1 MSTTLIIDPQTDSI
15 TLIQGTDVKHETIY
29 SSQRNGFE
37 WSEFIETLGNEL
49 LEHPEYSSWS
59 SGPWTLT
66 SSPNEIEK
74 GEIVNGKKIILENRA
89 TYTKTTD
96 ECVHVFLSG
105 DTFIVKVDSVSMEGK
120 QSLLINDNDPDE
132 AFHLG
137 EILTAITKVLRQNG
151 MVVSGNWEAQFSF
164 DGKEWDYKIQLRA
177 AVMPDFMEKNT
188 DFYEPSHKEK
198 QDKSTTSSMRIIPSD
213 TLGSDTQQ
221 KSKELSDREKRNRE
235 INSFGCAYAILGFLA
250 GLMFSATA
258 CSPEPEQIETVVTET
273 VTPTPTTVTTTKMTI
288 KTKTLLPPPPE
299 PAPEPEPIEQVIEE
313 PAPIANLVPDPA
325 PAPAPVQPAPPP
337 EPAAPVQSVYYA
349 NCAAARASGA
359 SPLYAGSPGYR
370 SQLDRDGDG
379 VACE

>member
-1 MSTTLIIDPQTDSI
+1 MSATLIADPQTDSI

-29 SSQRNGFE
+29 SGQRKGFE

-66 SSPNEIEK
+66 TSPKEIEK

-89 TYTKTTD
+89 TYTKTMD

-137 EILTAITKVLRQNG
+137 EILTAIAKVLRQND
-151 MVVSGNWEAQFSF
+151 MVVSGDWEAQFSF
-164 DGKEWDYKIQLRA
+164 DEKQWDYKIQLRA

-188 DFYEPSHKEK
+188 DFYEPAPEEKE
-198 QDKSTTSSMRIIPSD
+198 TPIRMSSIAPNS
-213 TLGSDTQQ
+213 
-221 KSKELSDREKRNRE
+221 ELSEPRTISQKKSYNEHSEEEEENGKTRK
-235 INSFGCAYAILGFLA
+235 FGCASLIIGFLF
-250 GLMFSATA
+250 GLMFSAVA

-273 VTPTPTTVTTTKMTI
+273 VTPAPSTVTATETTV
-288 KTKTLLPPPPE
+288 KTETPPPP
-299 PAPEPEPIEQVIEE
+299 PPEPEPIEQVIEE
-313 PAPIANLVPDPA
+313 PAPIANLVPEPA
-325 PAPAPVQPAPPP
+325 PAPEPVQPAPPP
-337 EPAAPVQSVYYA
+337 EPAAPAQSVYYA
-349 NCAAARASGA
+349 NCTAARAAGA
-359 SPLYAGSPGYR
+359 APLYAGTPGYR